1 VDPALAKVIQAQLP
15 PAAAGSGNQGYA
27 VENSHQARI
36 NASGYQSSMDSA
48 IMHHPEA
55 GDVLRNI
62 KMEKT
67 IAGKKMIAAKAI
79 SANPALMNVIQDWM
93 LNQGKA

>member
-1 VDPALAKVIQAQLP
+1 
-15 PAAAGSGNQGYA
+15 
-27 VENSHQARI
+27 
-36 NASGYQSSMDSA
+36 MDSA